1 MMAYLIHQEKFEGP
15 LELLYDLIQ
24 RNEFAISEISL
35 SRVSDDYL
43 AHVRSLEEIDPEQL
57 AQFLVVAAQLIL
69 IKSRALLPSLEIP
82 DEDEESLEELEQR
95 IREYARIRERAG
107 EIRKI
112 LETRL
117 YMRAREA
124 FYGHNTLFFPPP
136 RLAVADLARV
146 FGLILD
152 ALPKKEVLVQ
162 EKIKRVLTLE
172 EKAEHIRAFL
182 QQSLER
188 SFTDLVKNAKDKVE
202 IIVSFL
208 ALLELARQKFLELK
222 QEKLFEDIS
231 IKKVEE
237 IEIQS

>member
-1 MMAYLIHQEKFEGP
+1 MAYLIHQEKFDGP

-35 SRVSDDYL
+35 SRVTDDYL
-43 AHVRSLEEIDPEQL
+43 AYIRSLEEIDPEQL

-69 IKSRALLPSLEIP
+69 IKSRALLPSFEVSN
-82 DEDEESLEELEQR
+82 EDEKSLDELEKR
-95 IREYARIRERAG
+95 LKEYARIREYAW
-107 EIRKI
+107 EIQKI
-112 LETRL
+112 LEAHL
-117 YMRAREA
+117 YMRARDA
-124 FYGHNTLFFPPP
+124 FYGREVLFYPPP
-136 RLAVADLARV
+136 RLCAADLARA

-152 ALPKKEVLVQ
+152 ALPKKEILVQ
-162 EKIKRVLTLE
+162 EKIRRVLTLE
-172 EKAEHIRAFL
+172 EKAEHIRVFI

-188 SFTDLVKNAKDKVE
+188 SFTDFVKNAKDKVE

-208 ALLELARQKFLELK
+208 ALLELARQKFLELR

-231 IKKVEE
+231 IKKIEE